1 MQKLQAVEFNRFFC
15 EYGITL
21 LVKKPLVQF
30 SSKEISGVFFQNTYT
45 IISEL
50 CIFERTLIYDNI
62 CEKYCKLSYVILL
75 RDIASRISQFLRR
88 IYLFLFHSS
97 TAHICTMCI
106 FFLYFCV
113 RCFLTWY
120 FFHYIAHTVH
130 HSFR

>member
-1 MQKLQAVEFNRFFC
+1 MQKLQAVEFNRFFFC

-21 LVKKPLVQF
+21 LVEKPLVQF

-75 RDIASRISQFLRR
+75 RDIASRISQF
-88 IYLFLFHSS
+88 SG
-97 TAHICTMCI
+97 
-106 FFLYFCV
+106 
-113 RCFLTWY
+113 
-120 FFHYIAHTVH
+120 
-130 HSFR
+130 